1 MQFFA
6 LWCNVYINISIYNGM
21 NIMFLGSKVRSLT
34 TTGLGIIPEFCT
46 IAMIV

>member
-21 NIMFLGSKVRSLT
+21 NIMFLGLT
-34 TTGLGIIPEFCT
+34 TTDLGIIPKFCT
-46 IAMIV
+46 IPMMV